1 MFKFSTHIDEI
12 KEAAKNMIK
21 KRDDG
26 QIKTIVDKDESL
38 VENYDREIEEKLK
51 KWRFKERKKEFIER
65 IN

>member
-1 MFKFSTHIDEI
+1 
-12 KEAAKNMIK
+12 MIK

-26 QIKTIVDKDESL
+26 NIKTIVDKDEAL
-38 VENYDREIEEKLK
+38 VENFDRDIEEKLK